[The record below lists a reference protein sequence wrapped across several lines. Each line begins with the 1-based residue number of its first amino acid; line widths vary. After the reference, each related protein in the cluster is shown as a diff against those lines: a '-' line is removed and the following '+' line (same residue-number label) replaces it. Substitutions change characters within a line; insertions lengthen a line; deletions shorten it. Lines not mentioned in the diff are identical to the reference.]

1 MIATFAA
8 ALEAHPLAWSLF
20 GVYLAITFWLAYLG
34 HKRTKSF
41 EDFAVGGRS
50 MGPGLAG
57 MTLGA
62 CLASTATF
70 VINPGFV
77 YAYGLPAL
85 LAFTLPLFAG
95 VFVGLAVLGR
105 GFREHGKQATTL
117 PVWIGQRYGNQGLRA
132 WFASL
137 CLLHVFYVVLI
148 VVGAALV
155 MSNTMGLPYS
165 TSVGLVVCV
174 VFSYVFFGGTYA
186 HAYTNTAQGAVMLVV
201 AALIFVYALGD
212 IGSPGVA
219 LEQLAA
225 QDPQL
230 TGAVHTESPFYRNL
244 FEVLVC
250 PFVIGFALVAQPHL
264 LLKTLY
270 LKRTR
275 DLLAFGVTGFGCF
288 VVFSLVLFA
297 GLAARL
303 EFGGE
308 LAQDVAMSRWLATAF
323 PAGLGAVVSVAILA
337 AAMSTLDGLLVA
349 VSAIVGGD
357 LVAHPAVM
365 RRAGVPAER
374 HNAGALWAGRATIV
388 VLGGIA
394 WVVALDPPG
403 LIGIFGTIGTYG
415 LLVAS
420 LPAVLFG
427 VALRRPPSA
436 RGVVFGSVAGLAVH
450 LGLYYGGWT
459 INTGLTATLA
469 LFVALP
475 VTLVVGWRP
484 GRAEVDPGGLGNEA
498 ASAAEPTP
506 SQRLV
511 AVG

>member
-1 MIATFAA
+1 MD
-8 ALEAHPLAWSLF
+8 L
-20 GVYLAITFWLAYLG
+20 
-34 HKRTKSF
+34 
-41 EDFAVGGRS
+41 
-50 MGPGLAG
+50 
-57 MTLGA
+57 
-62 CLASTATF
+62 
-70 VINPGFV
+70 
-77 YAYGLPAL
+77 
-85 LAFTLPLFAG
+85 
-95 VFVGLAVLGR
+95 
-105 GFREHGKQATTL
+105 KQAQKL
-117 PVWIGQRYGNQGLRA
+117 QP
-132 WFASL
+132 
-137 CLLHVFYVVLI
+137 
-148 VVGAALV
+148 GAAID
-155 MSNTMGLPYS
+155 
-165 TSVGLVVCV
+165 
-174 VFSYVFFGGTYA
+174 A
-186 HAYTNTAQGAVMLVV
+186 
-201 AALIFVYALGD
+201 
-212 IGSPGVA
+212 
-219 LEQLAA
+219 LAA

-250 PFVIGFALVAQPHL
+250 PFVVGFALVAQPHL

-308 LAQDVAMSRWLATAF
+308 LAQDVAMSRWLASAF

-357 LVAHPAVM
+357 LIAHPTLM
-365 RRAGVPAER
+365 KRAGVPAER
-374 HNAGALWAGRATIV
+374 HNAGALWAGRATIA
-388 VLGGIA
+388 VLGVIA

-475 VTLVVGWRP
+475 VTLIVGWRP
-484 GRAEVDPGGLGNEA
+484 APREA
-498 ASAAEPTP
+498 APTVDPTP

>member
-1 MIATFAA
+1 MIATFQA
-8 ALEAHPLAWSLF
+8 ALSAHPLAWSLF
-20 GVYLAITFWLAYLG
+20 GVYLAFTFWLAYLG

-77 YAYGLPAL
+77 YAYGVPAL
-85 LAFTLPLFAG
+85 VALTLPLFGG
-95 VFVGLAVLGR
+95 VFAGLAVLGK

-117 PVWIGQRYGNQGLRA
+117 PIWIGQRYGSQGLRA
-132 WFASL
+132 WFALLSI
-137 CLLHVFYVVLI
+137 LHVFYVVLI

-155 MSNTMGLPYS
+155 MKNTMGLSYGMAVA
-165 TSVGLVVCV
+165 TVVCV
-174 VFSYVFFGGTYA
+174 VFSYVCFGGTYA

-201 AALIFVYALGD
+201 AALIFVFALAAIGD
-212 IGSPGVA
+212 PSTA

-230 TGAVHTESPFYRNL
+230 TGLVHTKSPFYTTL

-270 LKRTR
+270 LKDTK
-275 DLLAFGVTGFGCF
+275 DLVAFGATGFGCF
-288 VVFSLVLFA
+288 VVFSLVLFG

-308 LAQDVAMSRWLATAF
+308 LAQDAAMSKWLAGAF
-323 PAGLGAVVSVAILA
+323 PSWLGAVVCVAILA

-357 LVAHPAVM
+357 LVAHPTVAETLGVAPE
-365 RRAGVPAER
+365 RR
-374 HNAGALWAGRATIV
+374 NALALWAGRGTIV
-388 VLGGIA
+388 VLGVIA
-394 WVVALDPPG
+394 WVVALNPPT
-403 LIGIFGTIGTYG
+403 LVGIFGTIGTYG

-427 VALRRPPSA
+427 VLLKNPLKS
-436 RGVVFGSVAGLAVH
+436 RGIWVGSIVGLAVH
-450 LGLYYGGWT
+450 LGLYYSGWS

-469 LFVALP
+469 LFAALP
-475 VTLVVGWRP
+475 ATFVAGWSP
-484 GRAEVDPGGLGNEA
+484 APAEA
-498 ASAAEPTP
+498 ACEDEPTTPTP

-511 AVG
+511 AA